1 MKKIYVSV
9 LVALS
14 IYSSAQN
21 VFNAKLNEINF
32 GSSGT
37 PGDLIKLNDFII
49 FPATRFSDEGREL
62 WSFNSVTQKSS
73 LLKDIFPGHN
83 SGLSGSPSF
92 VNVNGKIYFVAQ
104 QSFSGYQIW
113 STDGTAAGT
122 VKEKDLI
129 SDYSIGNL
137 VVAGNKIFYYI
148 QNELWSFDTVS
159 KDLLKVKT
167 FVYSGDV
174 KMYSFNNELILGA
187 DDGVHGKEIWKS
199 DGTLA
204 GTVLLKD
211 IIPNQYGSVSGDFN
225 ILPLHNKFYFIAS
238 LGTGYGLYESDGT
251 EAGTVSVKPLRAP
264 RLNGISADNYFVFEG
279 FDPDAGG
286 MEPWISDGTAAG
298 TKMLKNLMPG
308 NTSSMANSKFIKLN
322 NKIYFDSNAN
332 GVSPAYG
339 DYVWETDGT
348 EAGTVLFNTPPETEL
363 YGKSSDGTHLILT
376 KPNYGNRYWITNGN
390 PSQTFEITDIGM
402 PYNNSFIDLN
412 SKIYLTGYNPKNGTE
427 LFSVNPVSQ
436 TSSLATDISRFES
449 SAPHSFEV
457 LNNELIFIAA
467 DRQYNNQLYKRNKNT
482 QQLERLSSFGNTSFM
497 GMFSDNKDTF
507 FKVGNYLYTKNGTPN
522 PRSGM
527 YRTAGTEIY
536 SEGLSTSPGTVTY
549 DNSFYVNLNDNT
561 LLFSGYN
568 NVIGTE
574 LWKIDNDTD
583 TAVLVKDISADN
595 MGSMYNTDSQTA
607 VLNGFAYF
615 IAKENGKLGIW
626 KSDGTSAGTSK
637 AIQFNY
643 QDGGDGDIKV
653 LKSFNNKLFF
663 TKRKEN
669 NSSYS
674 QNELW
679 TSDGD
684 QASAV
689 LVKDHTI
696 PFGDANISRETE
708 VLNNKLLYITTGY
721 FAGLHSTDG
730 TVAGTTEILSS
741 NFFSETKFK
750 KCGNQLF
757 FTNNNSTQLWR
768 TDGTT
773 SGTFSLT
780 SNLSSVKDMICA
792 NNYLY
797 FLNGDSQKV
806 WKTNGTVSNTMAM
819 DIFVTNDD
827 NQLLANENIEKLATD
842 GERLYL
848 SIATKNHG
856 SELYEITDALPVYL
870 ATDDIR
876 QTDGKNANA
885 DIQIYPNPVTEY
897 FSVKTKGSDKIQT
910 VKIYDA
916 TGKLIRNITNTTEK
930 INVSDIS
937 SGIYFIRI
945 KTDKGEH
952 LGKIIKK

>member
-14 IYSSAQN
+14 LYSSAQN
-21 VFNAKLNEINF
+21 VFNAKLHEINF
-32 GSSGT
+32 GSSSD
-37 PGDLIKLNDFII
+37 PSDLIKLNDLII
-49 FPATRFSDEGREL
+49 FPATRFSDEGKEL
-62 WSFNSVTQKSS
+62 WCFNSVTQKSS

-83 SGLSGSPSF
+83 SGMSGSPSF

-129 SDYSIGNL
+129 SDYSTGNL
-137 VVAGNKIFYYI
+137 VVAGNKIFYYV

-225 ILPLHNKFYFIAS
+225 ILLLHNKFYFIGS

-251 EAGTVSVKPLRAP
+251 EAGTVPVKPLRAP

-279 FDPDAGG
+279 FDPDGGG

-322 NKIYFDSNAN
+322 NKIYFESNTN
-332 GVSPAYG
+332 GVSAAYG
-339 DYVWETDGT
+339 DYIWETDGT
-348 EAGTVLFNTPPETEL
+348 EAGTVLFNTPPDTEL
-363 YGKSSDGTHLILT
+363 YGKSSDGKYLILT
-376 KPNYGNRYWITNGN
+376 KPNFGSRYWVTNGN
-390 PSQTFEITDIGM
+390 SSQTFEITDIGM

-412 SKIYLTGYNPKNGTE
+412 SKIYLTGSIQKNGTE
-427 LFSVNPVSQ
+427 LFSVDPVSQ
-436 TSSLATDISRFES
+436 SSSLASDISRFES
-449 SAPHSFEV
+449 SAPHSFDV
-457 LNNELIFIAA
+457 LNNELIFVAA
-467 DRQYNNQLYKRNKNT
+467 DRQYNNQLCKRNKNT
-482 QQLERLSSFGNTSFM
+482 SQFERLSSFGGSSFV
-497 GMFSDNKDTF
+497 GMFTSPNDTF
-507 FKVGNYLYTKNGTPN
+507 FKVGNYLYTKNGSPN
-522 PRSGM
+522 PMNGL
-527 YRTAGTEIY
+527 YRTDGTAAN
-536 SEGLSTSPGTVTY
+536 SGALSTSLGTSTY
-549 DNSFYVNLNDNT
+549 DKSFYVNLNDNT

-568 NVIGTE
+568 NVLGTE
-574 LWKIDNDTD
+574 LWKIDNTSD
-583 TAVLVKDISADN
+583 TAVLVKDISADD

-615 IAKENGKLGIW
+615 VAKENGKLGIW

-637 AIQFNY
+637 AIQFSY
-643 QDGGDGDIKV
+643 QNGGDGDIKV
-653 LKSFNNKLFF
+653 LKSFNNKIFF

-669 NSSYS
+669 DSNYS

-689 LVKDHTI
+689 LLKDHTI
-696 PFGDANISRETE
+696 LFGNGNISRETE

-721 FAGLHSTDG
+721 FSGLHSTDG

-741 NFFSETKFK
+741 NFFSETKLK

-757 FTNNNSTQLWR
+757 FTNNNNTQLWR
-768 TDGTT
+768 TDGTAG
-773 SGTFSLT
+773 GTFSLS
-780 SNLSSVKDMICA
+780 SNLSSVKEMICA

-806 WKTNGTVSNTMAM
+806 WKTNGTVSNTVQM

-827 NQLLANENIEKLATD
+827 NQLLANENIEKIATD

-856 SELYEITDALPVYL
+856 SELYEITDTLPVYL

-876 QTDGKNANA
+876 KTDGKNTNA
-885 DIQIYPNPVTEY
+885 DIQIYPNPVTDY
-897 FSVKTKGSDKIQT
+897 FSVRSKGNDKIQT
-910 VKIYDA
+910 VKIFDA
-916 TGKLIRNITNTTEK
+916 SGKLIRNITNTADK
-930 INVSDIS
+930 INISDIS